1 MEKCNNDSLKLILG
15 DNYYCKNDH
24 EIDQYFSG
32 SRALFFYFIDQYIDI
47 ANYSKPNKKFFY
59 RIENI
64 ISKESYTVNHL
75 NFNPSSIK
83 THNGLIFDNVIEEF
97 SYVYERNDPYV
108 YSSDSSNIYMAYC
121 FWLKNRLL
129 RYERIYKRIQDIISI
144 IGGVFEFISFVSIVL
159 NYLYSKFIVLWDT
172 EILLFSS
179 FEEYEKK
186 QKETENNNSANNFN
200 SINHLLKIKDNE
212 INF

>member
-1 MEKCNNDSLKLILG
+1 
-15 DNYYCKNDH
+15 
-24 EIDQYFSG
+24 
-32 SRALFFYFIDQYIDI
+32 
-47 ANYSKPNKKFFY
+47 
-59 RIENI
+59 
-64 ISKESYTVNHL
+64 
-75 NFNPSSIK
+75 
-83 THNGLIFDNVIEEF
+83 
-97 SYVYERNDPYV
+97 
-108 YSSDSSNIYMAYC
+108 MAYC

-186 QKETENNNSANNFN
+186 QKESENNNSANNFN
-200 SINHLLKIKDNE
+200 SINHLLKVKDNE
-212 INF
+212 INFESSKSLTSIRLNINKRRPNNNSLKEQNIAKRNKNKALEAL

>member
-1 MEKCNNDSLKLILG
+1 
-15 DNYYCKNDH
+15 
-24 EIDQYFSG
+24 
-32 SRALFFYFIDQYIDI
+32 
-47 ANYSKPNKKFFY
+47 
-59 RIENI
+59 
-64 ISKESYTVNHL
+64 
-75 NFNPSSIK
+75 
-83 THNGLIFDNVIEEF
+83 
-97 SYVYERNDPYV
+97 
-108 YSSDSSNIYMAYC
+108 MAYC

-179 FEEYEKK
+179 FEEYKKK